1 MLYEE
6 DTFQFLTQALLK
18 PNPTFTYYI
27 VKSRNVYGCTVSDT
41 ILITVNMTVRDNS
54 GFLFKF
60 VRMQVFE

>member
-18 PNPTFTYYI
+18 PNPTFT
-27 VKSRNVYGCTVSDT
+27 RNGYSCTVSDT